1 MGRGIGGTERGK
13 EAEAEAEAEEKKH
26 EVEKKK
32 RKKEVIVRWIVDSV
46 CFRIPLLDSRLYT
59 IHL

>member
-46 CFRIPLLDSRLYT
+46 CFRIPLS
-59 IHL
+59 